1 MPKSTPQRAA
11 PSQPPAAKHSPDVAD
26 AQIFARPFVHD
37 DGEAKSLHFTQA
49 ELQSRMNK
57 LNPWRLEVDYTRT
70 MMAFLLL
77 KPAPRSIA
85 MIGLGGGSLAKFCFR
100 YLPDCDITVV
110 EINPHVIALKSE
122 FSVPA
127 DDKQFRVLEGDG
139 AAFVARSPASFDV
152 LLVDGFDDRGQPAAL
167 CSQRFYDACFAA
179 LKPGGVL
186 VVNLHQDDPGYAV
199 WAGRIFRSFNGN
211 AVEVAAPE
219 KSNCIVF
226 ASSGPLISPRR
237 IELTKIS
244 ARLAAEARGQLAA
257 EFERVAWSMQD
268 LDASSD

>member
-1 MPKSTPQRAA
+1 MPKSKPPQAA
-11 PSQPPAAKHSPDVAD
+11 PSSSPAANETPDIAD
-26 AQIFARPFVHD
+26 ARIFARPFVHD
-37 DGEAKSLHFTQA
+37 DGQAKSLHFTQA

-70 MMAFLLL
+70 MMAFLLFR
-77 KPAPRSIA
+77 PAPHSIA

-110 EINPHVIALKSE
+110 EINPHVIALRNE
-122 FSVPA
+122 FAVPE
-127 DDKQFRVLEGDG
+127 DDEQFRVLEGDG
-139 AAFVARSPASFDV
+139 AAFVARTPASFDV
-152 LLVDGFDDRGQPAAL
+152 LLVDGFDDQGQPEAL
-167 CSQRFYDACFAA
+167 CSQQFYDACFAA

-186 VVNLHQDDPGYAV
+186 AVNLHQDDPGYAV

-211 AVEVAAPE
+211 AVEVPAPE

-226 ASSGPLISPRR
+226 ASGGVPISPRR
-237 IELTKIS
+237 IDLGTNS
-244 ARLAAEARGQLAA
+244 ARLAGEARSQLTA
-257 EFERVAWSMQD
+257 EFERVSWCIQD